1 MNIIYFKLNST
12 ASFSKFDTGFEV
24 MSNNKKEKMLE
35 VKYNIKSLISSIYE
49 CQKKIIINRRF
60 IRELES
66 EGHNTLHLLNEN
78 KNLEDQIAE
87 YQKELRKKYQFSY

>member
-1 MNIIYFKLNST
+1 
-12 ASFSKFDTGFEV
+12 
-24 MSNNKKEKMLE
+24 MLD

-66 EGHNTLHLLNEN
+66 EGHDTLKLKNEIDD
-78 KNLEDQIAE
+78 LEHKIGE
-87 YQKELRKKYQFSY
+87 FQKELRKRYQFTY

>member
-1 MNIIYFKLNST
+1 
-12 ASFSKFDTGFEV
+12 
-24 MSNNKKEKMLE
+24 MLD

-66 EGHNTLHLLNEN
+66 EGNDTN
-78 KNLEDQIAE
+78 KLRGEISDLERRISE
-87 YQKELRKKYQFSY
+87 FQKELRKRYQFSL

>member
-1 MNIIYFKLNST
+1 
-12 ASFSKFDTGFEV
+12 
-24 MSNNKKEKMLE
+24 MLD

-66 EGHNTLHLLNEN
+66 ERHDTSKLKNEIED
-78 KNLEDQIAE
+78 LEKRIGE
-87 YQKELRKKYQFSY
+87 FQKELRKRYQFTY

>member
-1 MNIIYFKLNST
+1 
-12 ASFSKFDTGFEV
+12 
-24 MSNNKKEKMLE
+24 MLD

-66 EGHNTLHLLNEN
+66 EGHDTGKLKSEIDE
-78 KNLEDQIAE
+78 LEKRIGE
-87 YQKELRKKYQFSY
+87 FQKELTKRYQFTY

>member
-1 MNIIYFKLNST
+1 
-12 ASFSKFDTGFEV
+12 
-24 MSNNKKEKMLE
+24 MLE

-66 EGHNTLHLLNEN
+66 EGQSIAHLEREN
-78 KNLEDQIAE
+78 RDLEGQILIF
-87 YQKELRKKYQFSY
+87 QKELRKKYQFSY

>member
-1 MNIIYFKLNST
+1 
-12 ASFSKFDTGFEV
+12 
-24 MSNNKKEKMLE
+24 MLD

-66 EGHNTLHLLNEN
+66 EGHDTMKLRSEIDD
-78 KNLEDQIAE
+78 LERKIGE
-87 YQKELRKKYQFSY
+87 FQKELRKRYQFTY

>member
-1 MNIIYFKLNST
+1 
-12 ASFSKFDTGFEV
+12 
-24 MSNNKKEKMLE
+24 MLE
-35 VKYNIKSLISSIYE
+35 VKYNIKSLISNIYE

-66 EGHNTLHLLNEN
+66 EGQSTSHLLQEN
-78 KNLEDQIAE
+78 SDLEGKILL

>member
-1 MNIIYFKLNST
+1 
-12 ASFSKFDTGFEV
+12 
-24 MSNNKKEKMLE
+24 MLD

-66 EGHNTLHLLNEN
+66 EGHDTGRLKNEIDG
-78 KNLEDQIAE
+78 LEQKIGD
-87 YQKELRKKYQFSY
+87 YQKELRKRYQFTY

>member
-1 MNIIYFKLNST
+1 
-12 ASFSKFDTGFEV
+12 
-24 MSNNKKEKMLE
+24 MLE

-66 EGHNTLHLLNEN
+66 EGQSMAHLIREN
-78 KNLEDQIAE
+78 RELEDQIATF
-87 YQKELRKKYQFSY
+87 QKELRKKYQFSY

>member
-1 MNIIYFKLNST
+1 
-12 ASFSKFDTGFEV
+12 
-24 MSNNKKEKMLE
+24 MLE

-66 EGHNTLHLLNEN
+66 EGRNTDHLLQEN
-78 KNLEDQIAE
+78 HELEGKILN

>member
-1 MNIIYFKLNST
+1 MREYWNFFIPKI
-12 ASFSKFDTGFEV
+12 
-24 MSNNKKEKMLE
+24 NNDMLE

-66 EGHNTLHLLNEN
+66 DGHSTLHLINEN
-78 KNLEDQIAE
+78 KDLENQISDF
-87 YQKELRKKYQFSY
+87 QKELRRKYQFSY

>member
-1 MNIIYFKLNST
+1 
-12 ASFSKFDTGFEV
+12 
-24 MSNNKKEKMLE
+24 MLD

-66 EGHNTLHLLNEN
+66 EGSDTSSLRNEIRD
-78 KNLEDQIAE
+78 LERKICD
-87 YQKELRKKYQFSY
+87 YQQELSKRYQFTY

>member
-1 MNIIYFKLNST
+1 
-12 ASFSKFDTGFEV
+12 
-24 MSNNKKEKMLE
+24 MLD

-66 EGHNTLHLLNEN
+66 EGHDTGKLKIEIGD
-78 KNLEDQIAE
+78 LERKIGD
-87 YQKELRKKYQFSY
+87 YQKELRKRYQFTY

>member
-1 MNIIYFKLNST
+1 
-12 ASFSKFDTGFEV
+12 
-24 MSNNKKEKMLE
+24 MLE

-66 EGHNTLHLLNEN
+66 EGQSTVHLEREN
-78 KNLEDQIAE
+78 RDLEQEIADL
-87 YQKELRKKYQFSY
+87 QKELRKKYQFSY